1 LNIER
6 YILTH
11 ISSAKY
17 KKLLTVIS
25 NYDKHEQILY
35 DIAGQLSKSV
45 DYATILSDLQEGK
58 FRWNASVYG
67 KLASKRYNRD
77 QLLENPP
84 KIKDGDIPC
93 KKCGLKKT
101 IIFEMQTR
109 SADEPCTYEIRCFN
123 PSCKAVRKTDNF

>member
-1 LNIER
+1 MEE
-6 YILTH
+6 YLTQH

-17 KKLLTVIS
+17 KKLVSYIS
-25 NYDKHEQILY
+25 DYDNYEQILY
-35 DIAGQLSKSV
+35 DIAGQLTKNV
-45 DYATILSDLQEGK
+45 PYKTILSDVQQQK
-58 FRWNASVYG
+58 FRWNSSIYG
-67 KLASKRYNRD
+67 RLAAKRYSKD